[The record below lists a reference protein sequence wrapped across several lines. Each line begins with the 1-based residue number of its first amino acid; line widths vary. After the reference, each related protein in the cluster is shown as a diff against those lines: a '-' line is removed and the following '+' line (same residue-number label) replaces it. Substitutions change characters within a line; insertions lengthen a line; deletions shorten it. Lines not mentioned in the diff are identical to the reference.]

1 MEIFLARQPIFD
13 IYKKVIGY
21 ELLYRSDREF
31 NCFNQI
37 NGDIATS
44 TVISNGIN
52 MNLSTLSNN
61 KKVFINFT
69 EKLLYDEVATLLP
82 KELLVIEILE
92 NIIPNEHLI
101 NKCRKLKENGY
112 ILALDDFIYNKKYL
126 PLIEISNILKVDFL
140 KTSIKD
146 KISLVRNF
154 SSYDRKL
161 LAEKIETN
169 EDFEIAKKMG
179 YTLFQG
185 YFFCKP
191 EIIASKKISPVKL
204 NYIRLIRSVYQC
216 EPNFNYIA
224 NIIKKDMSLT
234 YELLRLINC
243 LKFYRGNKITSINH
257 AVSLLGLEEI
267 KKWVSLLSLRII
279 GEDKPL
285 ETVTYSFIRAKFC
298 ELMAPKFGF
307 AHRKSELFLTGLF
320 SLIDVLMDRQI
331 EEIINE
337 LPISD
342 DIKDTLLQ
350 NNGPFNDIISLI
362 SSCEKVQ
369 WDNIEFIAKSNNLIL
384 KDIYQIYMESIK
396 WVEDYLL

>member
-13 IYKKVIGY
+13 IYKRVIGY
-21 ELLYRSDREF
+21 ELLYRSDRAF
-31 NCFNQI
+31 NFFNQI

-44 TVISNGIN
+44 TVISNSIN

-69 EKLLYDEVATLLP
+69 EKLLNDEVATLLP

-92 NIIPNEHLI
+92 NIVPNEHLI
-101 NKCRKLKENGY
+101 SKCRKLKENGY
-112 ILALDDFIYNKKYL
+112 TLALDDFIYNKKYL

-140 KTSIKD
+140 KTSIQD
-146 KISLVRNF
+146 KISLVRKF

-169 EDFEIAKKMG
+169 QDFEMAKKMG

-216 EPNFNYIA
+216 EPNFNCVA

-285 ETVTYSFIRAKFC
+285 ETVRYSFIRAKFC
-298 ELMAPKFGF
+298 ELMAPNFGF
-307 AHRKSELFLTGLF
+307 INRESELFLTGLF

-350 NNGPFNDIISLI
+350 NNGPFKDIISLI
-362 SSCEKVQ
+362 SSCEKAQ

-384 KDIYQIYMESIK
+384 KDIYQIYMKSIK